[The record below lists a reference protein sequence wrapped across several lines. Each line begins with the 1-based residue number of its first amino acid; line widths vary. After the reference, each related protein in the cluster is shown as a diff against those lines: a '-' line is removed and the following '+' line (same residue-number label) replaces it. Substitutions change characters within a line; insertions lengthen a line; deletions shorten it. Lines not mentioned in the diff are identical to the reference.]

1 MKKKAKSISS
11 SSSSS
16 SSSDSSDSD
25 EVDKKKKKR
34 RRKRK
39 TSERKSKKPEKDLKI
54 DKKSNSKS
62 RNSEKHKKEIDSK
75 KSSRNDPEVSVTSK
89 SNKISS
95 RQSSVASSSKSNKAR
110 LERVRS
116 RSKSRTSPTQP
127 DKSESGNE
135 KLSTSKLSKKPM
147 TSNSPIEILESGKL
161 IFHMKFLIFVLES
174 ESSPDEATPLNPS
187 LRSRLG
193 PTKSNAIFIEEM
205 ERRMSPIEK
214 FHQERSDQD
223 ITGRVIN
230 GRKIMVKTRVRT
242 SPLVIISSGQ
252 NSPSTNPNSP
262 QPMSNQNNASPNNPD
277 RLQGGRPPLSERL
290 GTTLSDRFS
299 DSNRREDRYENALR
313 IKY

>member
-1 MKKKAKSISS
+1 
-11 SSSSS
+11 
-16 SSSDSSDSD
+16 
-25 EVDKKKKKR
+25 
-34 RRKRK
+34 
-39 TSERKSKKPEKDLKI
+39 
-54 DKKSNSKS
+54 
-62 RNSEKHKKEIDSK
+62 
-75 KSSRNDPEVSVTSK
+75 
-89 SNKISS
+89 
-95 RQSSVASSSKSNKAR
+95 
-110 LERVRS
+110 
-116 RSKSRTSPTQP
+116 
-127 DKSESGNE
+127 
-135 KLSTSKLSKKPM
+135 
-147 TSNSPIEILESGKL
+147 
-161 IFHMKFLIFVLES
+161 
-174 ESSPDEATPLNPS
+174 
-187 LRSRLG
+187 
-193 PTKSNAIFIEEM
+193 M

>member
-1 MKKKAKSISS
+1 M
-11 SSSSS
+11 
-16 SSSDSSDSD
+16 
-25 EVDKKKKKR
+25 
-34 RRKRK
+34 
-39 TSERKSKKPEKDLKI
+39 
-54 DKKSNSKS
+54 
-62 RNSEKHKKEIDSK
+62 
-75 KSSRNDPEVSVTSK
+75 
-89 SNKISS
+89 
-95 RQSSVASSSKSNKAR
+95 
-110 LERVRS
+110 
-116 RSKSRTSPTQP
+116 
-127 DKSESGNE
+127 
-135 KLSTSKLSKKPM
+135 
-147 TSNSPIEILESGKL
+147 
-161 IFHMKFLIFVLES
+161 
-174 ESSPDEATPLNPS
+174 NPS

-262 QPMSNQNNASPNNPD
+262 QPMSNHNNASPNNID

-299 DSNRREDRYENALR
+299 DSNRREDRYHIDHSLVHSLVPTCQLN
-313 IKY
+313 I